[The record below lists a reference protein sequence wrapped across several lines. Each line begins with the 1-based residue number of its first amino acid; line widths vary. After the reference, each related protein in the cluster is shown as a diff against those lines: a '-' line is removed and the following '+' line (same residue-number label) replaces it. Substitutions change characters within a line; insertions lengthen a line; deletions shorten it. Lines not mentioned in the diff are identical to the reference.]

1 MPPDTV
7 EFVSASRHV
16 EFECLQ
22 TRGVGKCLQ
31 TRWSLSAS
39 RHRMLYA
46 ASRRPSVLGGQ
57 ATRKVIVCPRRCL
70 SASVAF
76 GAGASERP
84 QVPRASWPVP
94 RASQSGTLQAR
105 LLGATALGFRRH
117 SLTAQASEQTG
128 LDALRRIP
136 GDPPRASRETAGG
149 WLSRLGF

>member
-1 MPPDTV
+1 
-7 EFVSASRHV
+7 
-16 EFECLQ
+16 
-22 TRGVGKCLQ
+22 
-31 TRWSLSAS
+31 
-39 RHRMLYA
+39 MLYA
-46 ASRRPSVLGGQ
+46 AFPATFPWASSVGQ
-57 ATRKVIVCPRRCL
+57 LRKVIVCPRRCL

-84 QVPRASWPVP
+84 QVPRASGWPVP

-117 SLTAQASEQTG
+117 SLTVQASEQTG